1 MKMMSTWRLDKSTI
15 IVTNLTDRFKHL
27 LVSPENIVFG
37 YFLKLSFLTAFL
49 DFNEQ
54 IGYNSDKSQR
64 RNDDN

>member
-15 IVTNLTDRFKHL
+15 IVTNLTDGIKHL

-37 YFLKLSFLTAFL
+37 YFLELSFLTAFL
-49 DFNEQ
+49 DFYEQ
-54 IGYNSDKSQR
+54 ISYNNDKSQR